1 MLSPKGD
8 SGGDDPEAA
17 GLRGIRGAPGRAG
30 VSDDLLG
37 GGWGKETQRYCFM
50 CVLNDVC
57 RPLGK
62 TLPVGGK
69 SCVVQAWVNCQ
80 LRCTFDCVSQ
90 FIVICVKAKVE
101 KTSWWKYLT
110 LKQCKLYGQLDL

>member
-1 MLSPKGD
+1 MLSPKGRGD
-8 SGGDDPEAA
+8 GGGDDPEAA
-17 GLRGIRGAPGRAG
+17 GLRGVRGAPGRAG

-37 GGWGKETQRYCFM
+37 RGWGKETQRYCFVS
-50 CVLNDVC
+50 VLNDVR

-80 LRCTFDCVSQ
+80 LRCTFDCVRKSMTTFFFFLQ
-90 FIVICVKAKVE
+90 FLHCHLCQGE
-101 KTSWWKYLT
+101 
-110 LKQCKLYGQLDL
+110 G